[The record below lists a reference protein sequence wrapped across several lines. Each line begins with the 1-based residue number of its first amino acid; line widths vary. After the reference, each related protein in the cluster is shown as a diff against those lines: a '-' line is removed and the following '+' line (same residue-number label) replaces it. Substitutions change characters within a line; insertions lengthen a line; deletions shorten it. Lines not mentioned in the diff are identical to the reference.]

1 MASIYKRGKS
11 WWIAYYIAGKS
22 APVRR
27 SLKTTNRRI
36 AEREKQ
42 ALEAHLVESFRRV
55 PEEKNPK
62 FDEFWPHYLSW
73 AESGH
78 LRPRTLDRKKD
89 FWTQFCDSQTCER
102 MGDVTAGEVEA
113 FKRSRRAAGNAPAT
127 INKAL
132 TDLQAIYARAAKLGL
147 YTGPNP
153 FRVTDR
159 LRETRK
165 VPLYH
170 SEADLISLL
179 DAATKKSQ
187 HVKWTVLLCGWAGLR
202 RNELVNCRFEWFDFA
217 NRKIR
222 VKSFPGFNIKDHEER
237 EIDMSI
243 RIADEFQGLAK
254 EEGFIFNISRPSE
267 GKSRYRFD
275 PKRALLSLLKD
286 VGLSTAKPFQRLR
299 VTYGSILVAKGVPL
313 KKVSRMMGHA
323 SVTTTEKHYV
333 GIEPFDR
340 RIDF

>member
-11 WWIAYYIAGKS
+11 WWIAYYIAGR
-22 APVRR
+22 ADPVRR
-27 SLKTTNRRI
+27 SLKTTNRRV

-42 ALEAHLVESFRRV
+42 AVEARLIENFRRV
-55 PEEKNPK
+55 PEDRNPK
-62 FDEFWPHYLSW
+62 FDDFWPQYVAW
-73 AESGH
+73 AQSGH
-78 LRPRTLDRKKD
+78 LRPRTLERKKD
-89 FWTQFCDSQTCER
+89 FWTQFRDSQTCER
-102 MGDVTAGEVEA
+102 MGDVTIADVEA
-113 FKRSRRAAGNAPAT
+113 FKRSRRAEGNAPAT

-153 FRVTDR
+153 FKVTDR
-159 LRETRK
+159 FRETKK

-170 SEADLISLL
+170 SESDLIKLL
-179 DAATKKSQ
+179 DAAEKKSQ
-187 HVKWTVLLCGWAGLR
+187 HVMWTVLLCGWAGLR
-202 RNELVNCRFEWFDFA
+202 RNELVNCRFDWFDFA
-217 NRKIR
+217 NRKIK
-222 VKSFPGFNIKDHEER
+222 VKSFPGFSIKDHEER
-237 EIDMSI
+237 EIDMSV
-243 RIADEFQGLAK
+243 RIMDEFQMLALK
-254 EEGFIFNISRPSE
+254 EGFVFNISRPSA

-275 PKRALLSLLKD
+275 PKRALVSLLKE
-286 VGLSTAKPFQRLR
+286 VGLPTDKPFQRLR